1 MAEATCDRRCMA
13 DVTDI
18 PQATDSWVGTEN
30 CRQVFSYM
38 FEGFSGTR
46 YGGGASSA
54 IQRLKWFQ
62 NF

>member
-1 MAEATCDRRCMA
+1 MA